1 MIGGDQAIAPVY
13 LQGKSHVKFWL
24 AWLSSPTVPNS
35 FPVIGWFRGL
45 FPGSANVSLSMLVQ
59 ISVLPYF
66 GFAKCFISQ
75 ADMYAV
81 HIVLNFR
88 ELLRLFISV
97 LVLGRTRTSFS
108 HLGLFRL
115 LFLNVEFTPLSQH
128 TESLFICFGGGMY
141 CHWSI
146 SEGGD
151 ISRNSWRKLYKNPA
165 KINP

>member
-1 MIGGDQAIAPVY
+1 MANFD
-13 LQGKSHVKFWL
+13 WL
-24 AWLSSPTVPNS
+24 VCLHPRSPILFLSLVGSGACFLVRPTYPCLCWCKYQFS
-35 FPVIGWFRGL
+35 LI
-45 FPGSANVSLSMLVQ
+45 SVSLN
-59 ISVLPYF
+59 VLSLKLICTRSILF
-66 GFAKCFISQ
+66 WI
-75 ADMYAV
+75 
-81 HIVLNFR
+81 FR

>member
-1 MIGGDQAIAPVY
+1 
-13 LQGKSHVKFWL
+13 
-24 AWLSSPTVPNS
+24 
-35 FPVIGWFRGL
+35 
-45 FPGSANVSLSMLVQ
+45 MLVQ

-151 ISRNSWRKLYKNPA
+151 ISRNS
-165 KINP
+165 

>member
-1 MIGGDQAIAPVY
+1 MANFDWFVCLHPRSPIPFLSLVGSGACFLTY
-13 LQGKSHVKFWL
+13 LCLCWCKNQFSL
-24 AWLSSPTVPNS
+24 IS
-35 FPVIGWFRGL
+35 
-45 FPGSANVSLSMLVQ
+45 VSLN
-59 ISVLPYF
+59 VL
-66 GFAKCFISQ
+66 SLEL
-75 ADMYAV
+75 MYAV

-151 ISRNSWRKLYKNPA
+151 ISKNS
-165 KINP
+165 

>member
-1 MIGGDQAIAPVY
+1 
-13 LQGKSHVKFWL
+13 
-24 AWLSSPTVPNS
+24 
-35 FPVIGWFRGL
+35 
-45 FPGSANVSLSMLVQ
+45 MLVQ

-128 TESLFICFGGGMY
+128 TESLYVLEGACIVIGVY
-141 CHWSI
+141 RREEI
-146 SEGGD
+146 SLGTAEGNCTK
-151 ISRNSWRKLYKNPA
+151 ILQKLIHKYTFFM
-165 KINP
+165 I